1 MGNVIDQL
9 KEIQAKQDIQEQQS
23 DIEMVEELEKLQTKG
38 ESKAK
43 VEELEKAIYQ
53 KTIKNIVLSE
63 SLRTEINK
71 DDFSDKDKT
80 IDTLLYTIGIM
91 AKDNLFYQTNV
102 LKLKDYQPKYKA
114 WYQFD
119 IKLV

>member
-23 DIEMVEELEKLQTKG
+23 DIEMVEELEKLQTKN

-102 LKLKDYQPKYKA
+102 LKLKGYQPKYKA
-114 WYQFD
+114 
-119 IKLV
+119 